1 MNILYRYPGVKPFEA
16 EDAKLFFGRERD
28 CSDLYDIMCREK
40 LVVLFAK
47 SGYGKSSLIK
57 AGLMPRLIANPNFE
71 LDANTGNENVIPNVP
86 IYIRFNLYNQTNKL
100 ESPCD
105 KIITRLKE
113 ELRDVMEDTSVINFF
128 QGKKIK
134 ESLWTRFKAHQTQAP
149 KKIYLIFDQFE
160 EFFSYPVEEQAKF
173 QMELSEL
180 LYTQIPQS
188 VRDVMTDADRA
199 LKNKLHQKLQVNALF
214 SLRSDRI
221 HLLNNMRESLPAI
234 LNIRYELNA
243 LSVEQARSAIV
254 EPARLG
260 LPSFLL
266 KQPFE
271 YEPEALSKILSELSK
286 SAKEEITAFEP
297 LGQVEAFQLQIVCQ
311 TIEQNLISH
320 MKSFGGK
327 QKTVIILDDLP
338 EFEKIYE
345 QYYSSKLD
353 DLTLA
358 GEKQKAHLL
367 LEEELVIGEDLSEV
381 RRISMDRALL
391 LETMQANH
399 QLEVTDKLLDYLENK
414 FLLRRENI
422 SGHAHYELSHDLLL
436 APVVKARDEAR
447 KKIAEQEAKAAELE
461 AKNKSN
467 EQQLAAEQ
475 REKEARLE
483 AAKERELRIKENRS
497 RIRYRNA
504 AFIALFACFAAL
516 FSLAWAVKKSTELKD
531 KNKEIEKQNKD
542 IIAQKGKTDAALR
555 KIISARK
562 DELIELIK
570 LDEKA
575 EFTQS
580 AGKNVKLL
588 EDVKNYEK
596 ADSTLDV
603 IIKKLEQ
610 KLEQ

>member
-1 MNILYRYPGVKPFEA
+1 MNILYRYPGVKPFEV

-28 CSDLYDIMCREK
+28 CTDLYDLMCREK

-57 AGLMPRLIANPNFE
+57 AGLIPRLIANPNTE
-71 LDANTGNENVIPNVP
+71 LDANTGDENIIPNVP
-86 IYIRFNLYNQTNKL
+86 IYIRFNLYSPNNKL

-113 ELRDVMEDTSVINFF
+113 ELNDVTEDASVIGFF
-128 QGKKIK
+128 QDEKIK

-188 VRDVMTDADRA
+188 VRDVMTDTDRA
-199 LKNKLHQKLQVNALF
+199 LKNKLHQKLKVNALF

-221 HLLNNMRESLPAI
+221 HLLNNMRENLPAI
-234 LNIRYELNA
+234 LNVRYELNA
-243 LSVEQARSAIV
+243 LSVEQAHSAIV
-254 EPARLG
+254 EPARLN

-266 KQPFE
+266 QQPFE

-320 MKSFGGK
+320 MKLFGGK
-327 QKTVIILDDLP
+327 QKTDIILDDLP

-345 QYYSSKLD
+345 QYYSTKLE
-353 DLTLA
+353 DLNTER
-358 GEKQKAHLL
+358 EKQTAHIL

-391 LETMQANH
+391 LETMMTNH
-399 QLEVTDKLLDYLENK
+399 HLQVTDSLLDYLEDK

-447 KKIAEQEAKAAELE
+447 KKAAEQEARNKA
-461 AKNKSN
+461 K

-483 AAKERELRIKENRS
+483 AEKERELRIKENER
-497 RIRYRNA
+497 RIKYRNV
-504 AFIALFACFAAL
+504 AFIAGLAFIVATVLGILTLMKSIEVKKKSDEIQQQKDKTEAAL
-516 FSLAWAVKKSTELKD
+516 KQIIETRKKELF
-531 KNKEIEKQNKD
+531 N
-542 IIAQKGKTDAALR
+542 
-555 KIISARK
+555 
-562 DELIELIK
+562 LIN

-575 EFTQS
+575 GFYQS
-580 AGKNVKLL
+580 AEKIRSLLREVEVL
-588 EDVKNYEK
+588 EDIEPVALDKIIEK
-596 ADSTLDV
+596 L
-603 IIKKLEQ
+603 KL
-610 KLEQ
+610 